1 MQKKI
6 QRLFG
11 FEIDWWP
18 FYVFT
23 LLLLLFVATKPVIY
37 CVNEVE
43 IPPKI
48 WKRRTKISPLQT
60 HHRTIVLTYK
70 LIVNVIRSI
79 LIVIHFCWEY
89 EKIVLKVCRHLIFFL
104 LNYDKV
110 ACVEKRRMGE
120 GEKDLHSDI
129 EQRSKRPVGI
139 SATSSQQQ
147 PPFEKT
153 HYRFFFLTGG
163 DSAICPL
170 PIFVKSYNQGTWK
183 QSQDVIHRKKIKVKP
198 KFWGLLFLTDLMLM
212 WL

>member
-1 MQKKI
+1 M
-6 QRLFG
+6 
-11 FEIDWWP
+11 
-18 FYVFT
+18 
-23 LLLLLFVATKPVIY
+23 
-37 CVNEVE
+37 
-43 IPPKI
+43 
-48 WKRRTKISPLQT
+48 
-60 HHRTIVLTYK
+60 
-70 LIVNVIRSI
+70 
-79 LIVIHFCWEY
+79 
-89 EKIVLKVCRHLIFFL
+89 
-104 LNYDKV
+104 

-183 QSQDVIHRKKIKVKP
+183 QSQDVIHRKKNQSETKILGSSFFDRFDANVAITNP
-198 KFWGLLFLTDLMLM
+198 FYFTTFLM
-212 WL
+212 WCLKVLQTDKIENRYHGMWSIQVWHPFDIFLLPAHPDPFLKVVFWMVIHFNH